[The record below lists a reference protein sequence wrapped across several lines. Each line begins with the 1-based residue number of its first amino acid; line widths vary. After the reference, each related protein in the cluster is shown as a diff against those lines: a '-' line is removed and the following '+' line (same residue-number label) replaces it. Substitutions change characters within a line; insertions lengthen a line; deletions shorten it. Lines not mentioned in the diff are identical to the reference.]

1 MATRNIDSS
10 VLRRAQERIAAAR
23 LWIRML
29 LIIGFVVEFFS
40 NLLGWHRPLDPDT
53 PNNRLRRSN
62 QRTVSSRKAKSPR
75 IYSFPNHENRSP
87 PHRRK
92 ALLLRGQSPHH
103 LTHLRFAVLTGLIS
117 VILQLHHDPWPRF
130 PRVADVERWVF
141 VGGPTKGSW
150 SCLSPIIVAVE
161 LALTALLEVFAVVF
175 YQCERLSEPA

>member
-1 MATRNIDSS
+1 MATRNIDLS

-23 LWIRML
+23 LWI
-29 LIIGFVVEFFS
+29 S
-40 NLLGWHRPLDPDT
+40 NVAHHRFRCRVFQQPVRLASSLGRRHARPPA
-53 PNNRLRRSN
+53 SSKQ

-92 ALLLRGQSPHH
+92 ALLLRDQSPHH

-130 PRVADVERWVF
+130 PRVADMERGVF